1 MNPSSGFAQ
10 ISDPIFTPMTATGAP
25 PSAPVPGTTTTIS
38 GGYGGSSGGNLSLN
52 IPGLN
57 FGGGAGSAGGLG
69 LNFDFGANPTAA
81 AATSYQF
88 LQNTNATDQGFLA
101 QTIAG
106 TQGFL
111 TNMTG
116 PIVGAATAQI
126 NANTTA
132 LPQIYSNMF
141 TLGQQGIAGANA
153 TAANAIAA
161 QQATSQA
168 SIASSNASANSGGC
182 YITTAVCESEGM
194 ADDCDILQTL
204 RAFRD
209 RYVSREKISE
219 YYAKAPAIVARIKSQ
234 PSAKRRLRS
243 IYLLYILPAYFA
255 IKAGDD
261 KGAMRIYSE
270 GTAYAERVAYG

>member
-1 MNPSSGFAQ
+1 MNPYSGAAQ
-10 ISDPIFTPMTATGAP
+10 ITDPIFNPMPAAGTPAT
-25 PSAPVPGTTTTIS
+25 APVPGTTTSI
-38 GGYGGSSGGNLSLN
+38 SSGSGNSAGSLSLN
-52 IPGLN
+52 IPGLD
-57 FGGGAGSAGGLG
+57 FGGGAGSVGGLG

-88 LQNTNATDQGFLA
+88 LQSTNATDQGFLA

-111 TNMTG
+111 ANITG

-126 NANTTA
+126 NANTAA

-153 TAANAIAA
+153 TAQNAIAA

-194 ADDCDILQTL
+194 TDDCDILQTL

-209 RYVSREKISE
+209 RYVSRENIDE
-219 YYAKAPAIVARIKSQ
+219 YYKKSPSIVARIKAM
-234 PSAKRRLRS
+234 PHAKRRLRR

-261 KGAMRIYSE
+261 KRAMQIYSE
-270 GTAYAERVAYG
+270 GAAYAERVAYE